1 MNFRLD
7 PTSSFLAALT
17 FSEAVTD
24 PADYAASQCGAR
36 AGVDPEDP
44 RCAKITLSGMMEES
58 KGGDVDVGKEALF
71 ARHPQMRDWPV

>member
-1 MNFRLD
+1 MNFRSD

-24 PADYAASQCGAR
+24 PADYAKSQCGAR

-44 RCAKITLSGMMEES
+44 RCAKITLSGTKPLVELY
-58 KGGDVDVGKEALF
+58 GGCMVVLKIS
-71 ARHPQMRDWPV
+71 